1 MGLFFGKKKQKTL
14 THPLTPK
21 ELKALKKTLS
31 KEEYK
36 ELCRQNEE
44 LLDELEAIREE
55 EEDW

>member
-1 MGLFFGKKKQKTL
+1 MGLFFGKKKQKPL
-14 THPLTPK
+14 TRSLTPK